1 MHNSIT
7 IDMAQQEDNHTLLPG
22 NTTEHFSHKMFI
34 NINSNTASNNTS
46 RQDLTDSQSRPK
58 IYHALSARRLH
69 NTSQFTLSQL
79 IQTADADRPSDNKK
93 SKRTSENQ
101 L

>member
-7 IDMAQQEDNHTLLPG
+7 IEMAQQENIHTLLPG
-22 NTTEHFSHKMFI
+22 NTTERLSHKIFI
-34 NINSNTASNNTS
+34 NINSNTVSNNNS
-46 RQDLTDSQSRPK
+46 RQDLTNSQSRPK

-69 NTSQFTLSQL
+69 NTSQFNLSQL
-79 IQTADADRPSDNKK
+79 IQTADAGRPSVNKR
-93 SKRTSENQ
+93 SKRTSDNQ